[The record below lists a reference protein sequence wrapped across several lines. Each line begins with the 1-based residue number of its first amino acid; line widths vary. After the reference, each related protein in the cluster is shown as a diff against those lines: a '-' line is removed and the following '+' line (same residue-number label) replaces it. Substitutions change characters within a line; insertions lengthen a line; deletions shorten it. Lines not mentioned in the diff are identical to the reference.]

1 MKHIVIAT
9 LLFASALIFNVG
21 CVKNGDPQPKEYDNL
36 IVFGNIYTA
45 RVDESKGKDSPNRY
59 VMADAMVVKDGK
71 FVCVGT
77 VEEADRYRNDRSL
90 IIDRTDKGIIIP
102 GITDGHAHYMMKFI
116 NEQMKGNTLQFTG
129 EQDYASVIAQVRQFI
144 ESARKSGRQLEYVYG
159 EGYNIV
165 NLKKDGRDPRH
176 RNDLDAITTEIP
188 IYLTGFDHHSTLV
201 NTRAMINAGILD
213 ENGNV
218 LRNQIAGGFMYY
230 DEDGKLNGVFAE
242 RATSLLQGPGLNNKM
257 RPSSAQIT
265 QGIDNMQQY
274 LLSAGITNIIEGWT
288 NNYSVDDESL
298 FQALTTMDWDNT
310 LHINVSL
317 TYEIEPWYN
326 DNDPFCYVNNAA
338 FVQKRYQSKHVHPD
352 YLKLFMDGLPEMG
365 TGFLLEGYSSSP
377 IDSIY
382 SGHGTPLWSEEDM
395 KTLVSAANSKGL
407 TVHTHAMGDGAVHR
421 CVVAYSTAGQDK
433 MRNTIV
439 HLRNVNPDDYKV
451 IKEHDIAVTANMNWH
466 CFTEAGASY
475 FETILPYKYAHEA
488 YPMKSFFDHGI
499 LVSQCTDTPADDGIN
514 YPFLC
519 MQVAV
524 TGAYE
529 PSSYAWQPE
538 ELIDRCQFLQAMTY
552 NGAWQLHLEK
562 DRGSIEAGKYAD
574 FVILDKDVLTCDAH
588 TLGDVQV
595 LKTFF
600 EGQEVYSKQYPYEF
614 PIQMSMVEK

>member
-1 MKHIVIAT
+1 
-9 LLFASALIFNVG
+9 SS
-21 CVKNGDPQPKEYDNL
+21 E
-36 IVFGNIYTA
+36 
-45 RVDESKGKDSPNRY
+45 RY
-59 VMADAMVVKDGK
+59 VMAEAMAVKDGK

-77 VEEADRYRNDRSL
+77 KAEADKYRNDKSI

-116 NEQMKGNTLQFTG
+116 NEQMKDNTLQFPG
-129 EQDYASVIAQVRQFI
+129 EQDYDGVIEQVRQFI
-144 ESARKSGRQLEYVYG
+144 ESARESGRKMEYVYG
-159 EGYNIV
+159 EGYN
-165 NLKKDGRDPRH
+165 LSYMMEDGRDPRH
-176 RNDLDAITTEIP
+176 RKDLDAITTEIP

-213 ENGNV
+213 NDGNI
-218 LRNQIAGGFMYY
+218 LRDRIAGGFMYR
-230 DEDGKLNGVFAE
+230 DAEGRLNGVFAE
-242 RATSLLQGPGLNNKM
+242 RAISLLQGPGLNNKM
-257 RPSSAQIT
+257 RPTSAQIS
-265 QGIDNMQQY
+265 QGIEKMQQY
-274 LLSAGITNIIEGWT
+274 LLSVGITNIIEGFA
-288 NNYSVDDESL
+288 NNFGADDESM
-298 FQALTTMDWDNT
+298 FQALTAFDNDNK
-310 LHINVSL
+310 LHLNVSL

-326 DNDPFCYVNNAA
+326 NNDPFCYVDNAA
-338 FVQKRYQSKHVHPD
+338 SVQRRYQSKHVHPD

-377 IDSIY
+377 VDSIF

-395 KTLVSAANSKGL
+395 KTMVSAANNKGL

-421 CVVAYSTAGQDK
+421 CVVAYSTAGQDE

-488 YPMKSFFDHGI
+488 YPMKSFFDHDI

-562 DRGSIEAGKYAD
+562 ERGSIEAGKYAD
-574 FVILDKDVLTCDAH
+574 FVILDKDVLSCDAH

-595 LKTFF
+595 LRTFF
-600 EGQEVYSKQYPYEF
+600 EGREVYSKQ
-614 PIQMSMVEK
+614 

>member
-1 MKHIVIAT
+1 MKHFEIAT
-9 LLFASALIFNVG
+9 LFFVSALIFNAG
-21 CVKNGDPQPKEYDNL
+21 CAKNDDPQPKEYDNL
-36 IVFGNIYTA
+36 IVYGNIYTA
-45 RVDESKGKDSPNRY
+45 RVDESKGKNSSERY
-59 VMADAMVVKDGK
+59 VMAEAMAVNDGK

-77 VEEADRYRNDRSL
+77 KAEVDKYRNDKSM

-102 GITDGHAHYMMKFI
+102 GITDGHAHYLMKFI

-129 EQDYASVIAQVRQFI
+129 EQNYDSVIAQVRQFI
-144 ESARKSGRQLEYVYG
+144 ESARESGRKMEYVYG
-159 EGYNIV
+159 EGYN
-165 NLKKDGRDPRH
+165 LSYMMEDGRDPRH
-176 RNDLDAITTEIP
+176 RKDLDAITTEIP

-201 NTRAMINAGILD
+201 NTRAMVNAGILD
-213 ENGNV
+213 EDGNV
-218 LRNQIAGGFMYY
+218 LRNHIAGGFMYH
-230 DEDGKLNGVFAE
+230 DEDGRLNGVFAE
-242 RATSLLQGPGLNNKM
+242 RAISLLQGPGLNNRM
-257 RPSSAQIT
+257 RPTSAQIS
-265 QGIDNMQQY
+265 QGIEKMQQY
-274 LLSAGITNIIEGWT
+274 LLSCGITNIIEGWT

-298 FQALTTMDWDNT
+298 FQALTTMDWDNK
-310 LHINVSL
+310 LHLNVSL

-326 DNDPFCYVNNAA
+326 DNDPFCYVDNAA
-338 FVQKRYQSKHVHPD
+338 SVQKRYQSKHVHPD

-365 TGFLLEGYSSSP
+365 TGFLLEGYSKSP
-377 IDSIY
+377 VDSLF
-382 SGHGTPLWSEEDM
+382 SGHGTPLWSETDM

-421 CVVAYSTAGQDK
+421 CVEAYSTVGKDE

-439 HLRNVNPDDYKV
+439 HLRNVSPDDYEV
-451 IKEHDIAVTANMNWH
+451 IKEHNIAISANMNWH
-466 CFTEAGASY
+466 CLTEAGASY

-488 YPMKSFFDHGI
+488 YPMKSFFDHDI

-538 ELIDRCQFLQAMTY
+538 ELIDRYQFLQAMTY

-562 DRGSIEAGKYAD
+562 ERGSIEAGKYAD

-595 LKTFF
+595 LRTFF
-600 EGQEVYSKQYPYEF
+600 EGQEVYSKQ
-614 PIQMSMVEK
+614 

>member
-21 CVKNGDPQPKEYDNL
+21 CAKNDDPQPEEYDNL
-36 IVFGNIYTA
+36 IVYGNIYTA
-45 RVDESKGKDSPNRY
+45 RVDESKGKNSSERY
-59 VMADAMVVKDGK
+59 VMAEAMAVKDGK
-71 FVCVGT
+71 FACVGT
-77 VEEADRYRNDRSL
+77 KAEVDKYRNDKSI

-116 NEQMKGNTLQFTG
+116 NEQMKDNTLQFTG
-129 EQDYASVIAQVRQFI
+129 VQTYDEIIEQVRGFV
-144 ESARKSGRQLEYVYG
+144 ESARKDDRRLEYVYG
-159 EGYNIV
+159 EGYSPASIM
-165 NLKKDGRDPRH
+165 KDGQDPRH
-176 RNDLDAITTEIP
+176 RKDLDAITTEIP

-201 NTRAMINAGILD
+201 NTCAMVNAGILD

-218 LRNQIAGGFMYY
+218 LRNRIAGGFMYH
-230 DEDGKLNGVFAE
+230 DEDGKLNGVFVE

-257 RPSSAQIT
+257 RPTSAQII

-298 FQALTTMDWDNT
+298 FQALTTMDCDKKLN
-310 LHINVSL
+310 LNVSL

-326 DNDPFCYVNNAA
+326 GNDPFCYVDNAA
-338 FVQKRYQSKHVHPD
+338 SVQKRYQSKHVHPD

-377 IDSIY
+377 VDSIF

-395 KTLVSAANSKGL
+395 KIMVSAANNKGL

-451 IKEHDIAVTANMNWH
+451 IKEHEIAVAANMNWH

-475 FETILPYKYAHEA
+475 FESILPYKYAHEA
-488 YPMKSFFDHGI
+488 YPMKSFFDHDI
-499 LVSQCTDTPADDGIN
+499 LVSQCTDTPADDGIS
-514 YPFLC
+514 YPFYC

-529 PSSYAWQPE
+529 PDMEAWQPE

-562 DRGSIEAGKYAD
+562 ERGSIEPGKYAD
-574 FVILDKDVLTCDAH
+574 FVILDENILTCDAQN
-588 TLGDVQV
+588 LGGVQV
-595 LKTFF
+595 VKTFF
-600 EGQEVYSKQYPYEF
+600 EGREVYSRQ
-614 PIQMSMVEK
+614 

>member
-21 CVKNGDPQPKEYDNL
+21 CAKNDDPQSKEYDNL
-36 IVFGNIYTA
+36 IVYGNIYTA
-45 RVDESKGKDSPNRY
+45 RVDESKGKNSSERY
-59 VMADAMVVKDGK
+59 VMAEAMAVKDGK

-77 VEEADRYRNDRSL
+77 RAEVDKYRNDKSI

-116 NEQMKGNTLQFTG
+116 NEQMKDNTLQFSG
-129 EQDYASVIAQVRQFI
+129 EQDYDGVIEQVRQFI
-144 ESARKSGRQLEYVYG
+144 ESARKSGRKMEYVYG
-159 EGYNIV
+159 EGYN
-165 NLKKDGRDPRH
+165 LSYMMEDGRDPRH
-176 RNDLDAITTEIP
+176 RKDLDAITTEIP

-201 NTRAMINAGILD
+201 NTRAMVNAGILD
-213 ENGNV
+213 EDGNV
-218 LRNQIAGGFMYY
+218 LRNHIAGGFMYH

-257 RPSSAQIT
+257 RPTSAQIT

-298 FQALTTMDWDNT
+298 FQALTTMDCDKKLN
-310 LHINVSL
+310 LNVSL

-326 DNDPFCYVNNAA
+326 GNDPFCYVDNAA
-338 FVQKRYQSKHVHPD
+338 SVQKRYQSKHVHPD

-377 IDSIY
+377 VDSIF

-395 KTLVSAANSKGL
+395 KTMVSAANSKGL

-421 CVVAYSTAGQDK
+421 CVVAYSTVGKDE

-439 HLRNVNPDDYKV
+439 HLRNVSPDDYKV

-488 YPMKSFFDHGI
+488 YPMKSFFDHDI
-499 LVSQCTDTPADDGIN
+499 LVSQCTDTPADDGIS
-514 YPFLC
+514 YPFYC

-529 PSSYAWQPE
+529 PDMEAWQPE
-538 ELIDRCQFLQAMTY
+538 ELIDRYQFLQAMTY

-562 DRGSIEAGKYAD
+562 ERGSIEPGKYAD
-574 FVILDKDVLTCDAH
+574 FVILDENVLTCDAQD
-588 TLGDVQV
+588 LGGVQV
-595 LKTFF
+595 VKTFF
-600 EGQEVYSKQYPYEF
+600 EGQEVYGKQ
-614 PIQMSMVEK
+614 